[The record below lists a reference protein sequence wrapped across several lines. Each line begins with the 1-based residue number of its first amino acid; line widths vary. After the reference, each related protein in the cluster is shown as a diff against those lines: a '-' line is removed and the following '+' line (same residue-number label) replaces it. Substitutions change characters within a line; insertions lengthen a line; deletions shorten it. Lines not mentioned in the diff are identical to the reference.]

1 MTYPLLE
8 KAPKDHN
15 SPEFLDFLR
24 DNNVV
29 IMDGATWL
37 VIENCKYH
45 TKEKPHYTAFFVQ
58 GLPLG
63 MSIMEL
69 QNRFPEFDL
78 LIKAPKRQSVKRFH
92 IHLIKTKEA

>member
-1 MTYPLLE
+1 MSYELLE
-8 KAPKDHN
+8 KSPKDHN

-29 IMDGATWL
+29 ISETDNWL
-37 VIENCKYH
+37 IIENCKYH
-45 TKEKPHYTAFFVQ
+45 TKEKPHYTAFFVSD
-58 GLPLG
+58 LPLG
-63 MSIMEL
+63 MSIVEL
-69 QNRFPEFDL
+69 QNRFPDFDL